1 MPLDASLVTLGDI
14 NRGEWPDK
22 FGKRGGTVFSYIMNN
37 YWDTNYRGAQ
47 GGHFQFHYVVTSA
60 PTTDAASLSRMG
72 WEEITPLEVD
82 VVTTQDKAMAPSL
95 QTAQNGGQSRTEG
108 KKRGNTETALD
119 GKQESFLDVGDPNV
133 LLETWKAAED
143 GNGTILR
150 FLDLGG
156 TERTVTVQ
164 VPLLTLNQATQTDA
178 VEREQSPLT
187 LIGSHGFKF
196 TLGHNEIVTVRIVGA
211 APSQVPGQ

>member
-1 MPLDASLVTLGDI
+1 
-14 NRGEWPDK
+14 
-22 FGKRGGTVFSYIMNN
+22 MNN
-37 YWDTNYRGAQ
+37 YWDTNYRAAQ

-60 PTTDAASLSRMG
+60 PTTDSTSLSRMG

-82 VVTTQDKAMAPSL
+82 VVTTQDKAMAPSAQAVQGGSQSHAE
-95 QTAQNGGQSRTEG
+95 QTAKHNAETELNG
-108 KKRGNTETALD
+108 KD
-119 GKQESFLDVGDPNV
+119 ESFLDVADPNV

-164 VPLLTLNQATQTDA
+164 VPSLTLSQVTQTDA
-178 VEREQSPLT
+178 VERDQAPLT
-187 LIGSHGFKF
+187 LAGNHGFKF
-196 TLGHNEIVTVRIVGA
+196 TIGHNEIVTVRIVGTA
-211 APSQVPGQ
+211 KSQASVQ